1 MKRIWFALVFVVLCA
16 SFCVFEQAYVKDCCD
31 NMTAILTQAQKYEK
45 ENNKTLRNEK
55 IEELQNYWQKKNDF
69 LFAFSEHGGLDELA
83 ENIRSLKMAH
93 NMKSALAETKALV
106 GIYYENEKLSFSNVL

>member
-1 MKRIWFALVFVVLCA
+1 MKRVWFAFVFIALCTGLCIYEQCYVKNCCENMI
-16 SFCVFEQAYVKDCCD
+16 SILEQAQECEKKKDS
-31 NMTAILTQAQKYEK
+31 KG
-45 ENNKTLRNEK
+45 RNEK
-55 IEELQNYWQKKNDF
+55 IDELQGYWKKRNDF

-106 GIYYENEKLSFSNVL
+106 NIYYENEKISFSNVL